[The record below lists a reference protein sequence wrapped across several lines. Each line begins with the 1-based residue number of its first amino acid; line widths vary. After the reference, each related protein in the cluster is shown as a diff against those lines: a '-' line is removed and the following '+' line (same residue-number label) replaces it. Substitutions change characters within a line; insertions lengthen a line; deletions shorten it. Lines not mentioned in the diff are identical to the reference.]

1 MKRDTDRGDS
11 SELNARDEEPQGPL
25 AIERLTP
32 QARHRQFGWR
42 FPVGLFVA
50 IALVA
55 LAGRAVA
62 WRETSTEVAPAGPTP
77 ISWVNATVSS
87 EDRPVGLTTY
97 AAGGRSVVPI
107 VLQSVAVEAIPDS
120 LFWIVGQPNHFTV
133 RATNTTSQPIR
144 LTPCPMCRMYVL
156 GTSASLATVRTM
168 NCADIG
174 STFGPGQVVSL
185 DMVYMPSGTD
195 PRGFQ
200 TIAWEAIS
208 GFAGTA
214 LLTSIDI
221 SD

>member
-1 MKRDTDRGDS
+1 MKRGTDRGDS
-11 SELNARDEEPQGPL
+11 SALNARDEEPQGPL
-25 AIERLTP
+25 AIERLTS
-32 QARHRQFGWR
+32 QGRHRQFGWR
-42 FPVGLFVA
+42 FPVGLFVT

-62 WRETSTEVAPAGPTP
+62 WRETSTEVVPAGPTP
-77 ISWVNATVSS
+77 ISWVNAIVPS

-97 AAGGRSVVPI
+97 AAGGQSVVPI

-120 LFWIVGQPNHFTV
+120 LFWTAEQPNHFTV
-133 RATNTTSQPIR
+133 RVTNTTSQPIL
-144 LTPCPMCRMYVL
+144 LTPCPTYRMYVL
-156 GTSASLATVRTM
+156 GTSASLATVRTI

-174 STFGPGQVVSL
+174 STFGPGQVISL

-200 TIAWEAIS
+200 TITWEAIS

>member
-25 AIERLTP
+25 AIGRLTP

-50 IALVA
+50 VALVA

>member
-1 MKRDTDRGDS
+1 
-11 SELNARDEEPQGPL
+11 LNARDEKLQGPL

-32 QARHRQFGWR
+32 QGRHRQFGWR
-42 FPVGLFVA
+42 FRVGLFVA

-77 ISWVNATVSS
+77 ISWVNAIVPP

-144 LTPCPMCRMYVL
+144 LTPCPMYRMYVL

>member
-32 QARHRQFGWR
+32 EGRHRQFGWR

>member
-1 MKRDTDRGDS
+1 MKRGTDRGDS

-32 QARHRQFGWR
+32 EGRHRQFGWR

-144 LTPCPMCRMYVL
+144 LTPCPMYRMYVL
-156 GTSASLATVRTM
+156 GTSASLATVRAM
-168 NCADIG
+168 NCADMG
-174 STFGPGQVVSL
+174 SMFGPGQVVSL

>member
-1 MKRDTDRGDS
+1 MKRGTDRGNS

-32 QARHRQFGWR
+32 QGRHRQFGWR
-42 FPVGLFVA
+42 FPVGLFVT

-62 WRETSTEVAPAGPTP
+62 WRETSTEVVPAGPTP
-77 ISWVNATVSS
+77 ISWVNAIVPS
-87 EDRPVGLTTY
+87 EDRRVGLTTY
-97 AAGGRSVVPI
+97 AAGGQSVVPI

-120 LFWIVGQPNHFTV
+120 LFWTAGQPNHFTV
-133 RATNTTSQPIR
+133 RVTNTTSQPI
-144 LTPCPMCRMYVL
+144 LLAPCPMYRMYVL

-168 NCADIG
+168 NCTDIG
-174 STFGPGQVVSL
+174 STFGPGQVISL

-200 TIAWEAIS
+200 TITWEAIS
-208 GFAGTA
+208 GFAATA
-214 LLTSIDI
+214 QMTSIDI